1 MPRIAPFQEHT
12 REYETWFEENR
23 AVYESEV
30 QAVKSLFPEALQ
42 GVEVGV
48 GSGRFAAPLGVR
60 IGVEPSIRMSE
71 LAKKR
76 GIKVVG
82 GIAEHLPIRD
92 SALEYVLMVTTI
104 CFVDD
109 LKEAFAEAHRVLSDG
124 GYLIIGFV
132 DRNSPI
138 GQEYLRMK
146 DSSVFYKDAT
156 FYSVDEVIETM
167 EQTGF
172 HDFDFRQTISKNLA
186 DITEREHISIGY
198 GDGSFVVIRA
208 QKKLSLDC

>member
-1 MPRIAPFQEHT
+1 M
-12 REYETWFEENR
+12 
-23 AVYESEV
+23 
-30 QAVKSLFPEALQ
+30 KSLFPEAIR

-109 LKEAFAEAHRVLSDG
+109 LNEAFAEAHRVLSDG

-146 DSSVFYKDAT
+146 DSSVFYKNAT
-156 FYSVDEVIETM
+156 FYSVEEVVETM

-172 HDFDFRQTISKNLA
+172 HDFDFRQTIFKNLA
-186 DITEREHISIGY
+186 DITEREHVSIGY

-208 QKKLSLDC
+208 QKKLSPGC